1 MKKKKIV
8 SVVAFMLCTAMLAGT
23 ITACTSQSADT
34 TQNTTDDTTQG
45 GVTQMETT
53 YDTENSGGNI
63 SELIDTT
70 KREYYP
76 ISVLENFRV
85 QTAEIT
91 ATALMNYVGLETKGS
106 FRNST
111 AYIQSWLTALRNDKR
126 MIVSASGAASKAF
139 HFIVSAT

>member
-63 SELIDTT
+63 SELIDTS

-91 ATALMNYVGLETKGS
+91 ATATQTAKVTYNAEYVENGIKITAKVVDPETVIIS
-106 FRNST
+106 LFICRRQILSC
-111 AYIQSWLTALRNDKR
+111 AATALR
-126 MIVSASGAASKAF
+126 
-139 HFIVSAT
+139 